1 MEGNTIS
8 DLGINKIMKK
18 TLLAIILIITPFAKG
33 SCPNVHDGCTRSA
46 VEASIRFSAVERYNQ
61 TSSRGDYREGTH
73 NIDVFLMKGKEL
85 QRNIQRNMPLNDEKL
100 YWVVCVSDRNFQ
112 QNKSNRLGG
121 GVFYAIFDS
130 QTLELLK
137 NFRTR

>member
-1 MEGNTIS
+1 
-8 DLGINKIMKK
+8 MKK
-18 TLLAIILIITPFAKG
+18 TLLAIILIITSFAKA
-33 SCPNVHDGCTRSA
+33 SCPHVHDGGTRST
-46 VEASIRFSAVERYNQ
+46 VEASIRFSAVERYNH
-61 TSSRGDYREGTH
+61 TSSRGNYREDTH

-85 QRNIQRNMPLNDEKL
+85 PRNIQRNMSLNDEKL
-100 YWVVCVSDRNFQ
+100 YWVVCISDRNFQ